1 MRCVRV
7 ELDDAKIADLAWLV
21 ISRFVLLD
29 SLLLFFTFCVVY
41 CLACFHN
48 EQSRPFTLDWWIWL
62 AATGI
67 SIGCVARSVFVLPRR
82 R

>member
-1 MRCVRV
+1 MWCVRL
-7 ELDDAKIADLAWLV
+7 ELTGAEIADLAWLV

-67 SIGCVARSVFVLPRR
+67 SIGCVARSVGAQTERR
-82 R
+82 